1 MQNNIL
7 DLESY
12 IKDHTSQKEKD
23 IVQYLLDYPGF
34 SVSFFDEKRFDR
46 FKIKCEKRLFELL
59 SINIGVGTCDIE
71 GNRTKINEESEY
83 VETLV
88 NVSLKRIA
96 EEPRSGFSDY
106 LTIDEAF
113 DLFVPMPLPLTEID
127 YDEYQRSFYKFL
139 DDSVFR
145 DIYNLGLK
153 KALVWHLHRKWT
165 ENKEDEEFLSYYSKF
180 LPESNKE
187 ALYILKDTVNEC
199 YHFISCSVLIAMAN
213 TRPRTK
219 ARTTPAQEK
228 PEYKKELQ
236 AARKQLKK
244 AEARIEKLEA
254 EKSFCKERRSE
265 EVKRMQK
272 DSQEKDHEIALLQK
286 QLEKKAAEIAEL
298 KDENEILKAAEEGAE
313 TDTKEEITPLT
324 RICFIAAPSDRTG
337 IQKTYKKLLERFP
350 QSEFCHNPDELPQRA
365 GRFDVFVICTRYTVY
380 HGFYWSVRDTLD
392 RLGLP
397 RLHIKSHNPE
407 RIAEEIASPR
417 RYKQG

>member
-1 MQNNIL
+1 MQNNTL
-7 DLESY
+7 DIESY
-12 IKDHTSQKEKD
+12 IKDHATQREED
-23 IVQYLLDYPGF
+23 IAKYLLDYPGF
-34 SVSFFDEKRFDR
+34 SVSFFDGKRFDR
-46 FKIKCEKRLFELL
+46 FKTKCERRLVELL
-59 SINIGVGTCDIE
+59 SSCMAVGKYDTD
-71 GNRTKINEESEY
+71 GNEIRISEASEF

-88 NVSLKRIA
+88 SVALRTKA
-96 EEPRSGFSDY
+96 EEPDIIFSDD
-106 LTIDEAF
+106 ISRANVF
-113 DLFVPMPLPLTEID
+113 NLFVPMPLPLTEID

-139 DDSVFR
+139 DDSVFG
-145 DIYNLGLK
+145 DIYDLGLK

-236 AARKQLKK
+236 TARKQLKK